1 MNKDYRFQKVLI
13 IPVYLKLRKPDEIPA
28 SEGIS
33 LLKRAIES
41 LFILEDNELTIIAV
55 FCIDTPSWQDE
66 FDTVLRKTVAG
77 FSLKFPLIIFTEK
90 NLKSLKEYL
99 KGRGYG
105 KMADKL
111 SACGYS
117 NIRNCGLV
125 AANTLGADAVIFID
139 NDEVIEDK
147 EFLKTAGEYAG
158 ADYNGIKVDGKG
170 GFYISEKGEIVE
182 KPFFHWWQIL
192 WNKSKLISET
202 MKKILNA
209 YERLVESPI
218 ILGGN
223 LVLHKNLFS
232 IIPFDPLI
240 PRGEDIDYLINS
252 KRMGFNILFDKKLR
266 IKHLP
271 PQRTVAF
278 RKSELKGDIER
289 FLYEREKI
297 KGADISLNPYPGY
310 FLKNT
315 LPLKAILT
323 IHLLALHLLLRLK
336 IKDAIEIL
344 NLKNLLFLRWDNAWQ
359 GYLEFQKEWAR
370 LMNFITE
377 NRDDIIPLIQ

>member
-1 MNKDYRFQKVLI
+1 MNSSLKKSLI
-13 IPVYLKLRKPDEIPA
+13 IPTYLRVKTLEEIPNA
-28 SEGIS
+28 EGIL
-33 LLKRAIES
+33 LLKRAMES
-41 LFILEDNELTIIAV
+41 LYILEDDELTVIAV
-55 FCIDTPSWQDE
+55 FCVDTQSWEDE
-66 FDTVLRKTVAG
+66 FDTVLRKTVAD
-77 FSLKFPLIIFTEK
+77 FSLKFPVIIFTEK
-90 NLKSLKEYL
+90 NLKGIKEYL
-99 KGRGYG
+99 KGRGCG
-105 KMADKL
+105 KMANRL
-111 SACGYS
+111 STCGYS

-125 AANTLGADAVIFID
+125 AANVLGADAVIFID

-147 EFLKTAGEYAG
+147 EFLKTAGEYVG
-158 ADYNGIKVDGKG
+158 TDYNGIKVDGKG
-170 GFYISEKGEIVE
+170 GFYISEEGEIIE

-192 WNKSKLISET
+192 WNKGKLISET

-223 LVLHKNLFS
+223 LVLHRNLFS
-232 IIPFDPLI
+232 MIPFDPLI

-252 KRMGFNILFDKKLR
+252 KRMGFNILFDKELR

-323 IHLLALHLLLRLK
+323 IHLLALNLLLRLK
-336 IKDAIEIL
+336 IKDAIEVL

-359 GYLEFQKEWAR
+359 EYLEFQKEWAR

-377 NRDDIIPLIQ
+377 NRDDIIPLIR